1 MAVPQRMIHE
11 ITRIQINKARS
22 SFSFSCFSKWFPDQV
37 MVDISASSRVLERD
51 FLTIEIKS
59 EMIIGP

>member
-1 MAVPQRMIHE
+1 MIHE

-22 SFSFSCFSKWFPDQV
+22 SFSFSRFRKWFPDQV

-59 EMIIGP
+59 EMMIGP